1 MRARSLIST
10 ASLTLLAT
18 SVLFVAGGNA
28 QAAEQRTGWYVVR
41 PGDTLRGIT
50 ERYLGSSGS
59 WKDNHALNPELPNPH
74 FLVPG
79 QRIRILLGD
88 DLPPRTARLVSVSR
102 QVEEN
107 PTPLDWAAA
116 SREDLLLERDGLRT
130 REKSSSELELQG
142 GERMVV
148 TENSLVYLKERP
160 EIRRQVRPQSIEIV
174 RGQADLE
181 SGSGKASSN
190 RVEILI
196 GNATAR
202 PKASAQG
209 ASQARARRS
218 EEGTAQV
225 MVFQGESEV
234 SAAGEAV
241 QVAEGMGTSVPKTG
255 KPNPPEKLL
264 APPVALSPPAE
275 AKRATARPVLQ
286 WGTVEG
292 ASSYT
297 VEICR
302 DAHCGSLVDRQLGLE
317 EATYTPGALEFGD
330 YYWRATAVSPSGL
343 DGYPSEAAKLTLVA
357 GKPADPPKVEYRAQ
371 GPSVSRDDVL
381 YLGPGA
387 ELQLRFDGASSGAS
401 KLSFSLDGEA
411 RGPEVLQG
419 PWSEGLHRLDLGW
432 QDELGNHAQLDGLD
446 FFFDSQAPSIE
457 GKPVPVGWTA
467 PRGLVAMLLP
477 TAQIGSGQP
486 SGTVPPTKKKRK
498 KSKKRQSWSPL
509 DWSGGGW
516 SWQPLEGLWQ
526 LKGPQEQLVLRAVGE
541 SLRWQEPAIN
551 LPEGRRAAILFT
563 DPGAGLESLK
573 FGLLPAGEGGW
584 ELQLE
589 VRDQVGNVTAEVWP
603 VSAQ

>member
-1 MRARSLIST
+1 MRVRSLLSA
-10 ASLTLLAT
+10 ASIILLAS
-18 SVLFVAGGNA
+18 SVFLIPGRAA
-28 QAAEQRTGWYVVR
+28 QADEPRAGWYVVR

-50 ERYLGSSGS
+50 ERYLGSGER
-59 WKDNHALNPELPNPH
+59 WEENFALNPDIRNPH

-79 QRIRILLGD
+79 QRIRILLGK

-107 PTPLDWAAA
+107 PTPLDWSVA

-130 REKSSSELELQG
+130 RAKSSSELELQG

-160 EIRRQVRPQSIEIV
+160 EVLRQARPQSIELV

-181 SGSGKASSN
+181 SVSSRAPSG

-202 PKASAQG
+202 PKASGTG

-225 MVFQGESEV
+225 MVYQGESEV
-234 SAAGEAV
+234 ATPGGAV
-241 QVAEGMGTSVPKTG
+241 QVAQGMGTSVPKSG
-255 KPNPPEKLL
+255 KPTPPEKLL
-264 APPVALSPPAE
+264 PQPTSLSPPAA
-275 AKRATARPVLQ
+275 AKRATSTPVLQ
-286 WGTVEG
+286 WGAVEG

-302 DAHCGSLVDRQLGLE
+302 DPHCGSLVDRQVGLG
-317 EATYTPGALEFGD
+317 EATYTPSSLEFGE

-343 DGYPSEAAKLTLVA
+343 DGYPSEAARLTLVA
-357 GKPADPPKVEYRAQ
+357 GKPVDPPKVEYRAD
-371 GPSVSRDDVL
+371 GPSKKRDDVL
-381 YLGPGA
+381 YVGPGA

-401 KLSFSLDGEA
+401 RLSFALDGES

-419 PWSEGLHRLDLGW
+419 PWSEGPHRLEIGW
-432 QDELGNHAQLDGLD
+432 QDDLGNHAELDGLN
-446 FFFDSQAPSIE
+446 FFFDSQPPAIQIE
-457 GKPVPVGWTA
+457 SVETGWTGA
-467 PRGLVAMLLP
+467 RGLVAMLLP
-477 TAQIGSGQP
+477 AGQVGP
-486 SGTVPPTKKKRK
+486 GTSRESVLPTKKKRK
-498 KSKKRQSWSPL
+498 KSTKRQSWSPL

-526 LKGPQEQLVLRAVGE
+526 LKGPQEQLVLRSVGQ
-541 SLRWQEPAIN
+541 SLRLEEPGFS
-551 LPEGRRAAILFT
+551 LPAGRRAAVLFT
-563 DPGAGLESLK
+563 DQGAGLESLK
-573 FGLLPAGEGGW
+573 FGLLPAGAGGW
-584 ELQLE
+584 ELRLE
-589 VRDQVGNVTAEVWP
+589 VRDQVGNVQTEIWP